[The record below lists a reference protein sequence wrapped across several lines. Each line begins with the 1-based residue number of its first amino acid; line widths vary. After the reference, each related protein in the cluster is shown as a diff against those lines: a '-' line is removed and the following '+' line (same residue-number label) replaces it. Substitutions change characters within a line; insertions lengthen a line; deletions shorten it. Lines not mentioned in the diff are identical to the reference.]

1 MTIFSDPSKTSKL
14 EQIEDRALPDSIPV
28 VTPGVVAASVGVAV
42 FAASGSIVTVGCAV
56 LPVLTYGVQNIR
68 KWMKSK
74 RFEREHGCIA
84 HMIKTD
90 RDMIAY
96 IKIVGEKTVAAQLR
110 LALEEGQ
117 ALSSPAKKAA
127 NALLKPEELP
137 HANVTAYLESTAPID
152 AEVVDKPKAIS
163 AQDEKAKST
172 TTGDTAIQKVTKDVV
187 QAFVDDLR
195 CTVLCAPPRTG
206 KGIVAA
212 GMMMGFKLTFPAG
225 KLFSSTIKQ
234 FGDENWYFAES
245 DAHINPNVK
254 DPIALAKSLYH
265 LYTAWESS
273 ESTAD
278 APSLFVFDELRDT
291 LLALKGVKCEDVSPD
306 IESMEPK
313 FDDWL
318 RNQLISAATLNQCHR
333 RYLLLISPTST
344 AQGMTFKDANSLQSY
359 SSFTL
364 VTPSELAFSEGNNGT
379 FAAPAIRPDSPLFTD
394 WYGLAWHSKTKQWF
408 GVPSVPKEAISLR
421 ESQPVNLNYYKV
433 QAFED
438 VFPAQMFDRLVKDA
452 ATLDRKIEGLGK
464 AAVTKAPPKA
474 SPDLSA
480 CEVTDDDEFFVI
492 FEEALQAVKD
502 SDEPLKL
509 TDLITSRRK
518 RLKYAD
524 RLIVAL
530 DDVPE
535 IDYSFKKMGS
545 VTSHFFSWLGNEVDA
560 LSWKML
566 EEDN

>member
-56 LPVLTYGVQNIR
+56 LPVLTFGVQNIR
-68 KWMKSK
+68 RWMKAK

-96 IKIVGEKTVAAQLR
+96 IKIVGEKTVAGQLR

-117 ALSSPAKKAA
+117 SLSSPAKKAA

-163 AQDEKAKST
+163 AQDEKAKIT
-172 TTGDTAIQKVTKDVV
+172 PTGDTAIEKVTKDVV
-187 QAFVDDLR
+187 EAFVSDLR

-206 KGIVAA
+206 KGVVAA

-234 FGDENWYFAES
+234 YQPEDWYFAES
-245 DAHINPNVK
+245 DFHINPSVK
-254 DPIALAKSLYH
+254 DPIALAKQLYH
-265 LYTAWESS
+265 LYTAWEES

-291 LLALKGVKCEDVSPD
+291 LLALKGVKCEDVSAD

-313 FDDWL
+313 FDEWL
-318 RNQLISAATLNQCHR
+318 RHQLISAATLNQCHK

-364 VTPSELAFSEGNNGT
+364 ATPTELAFSEGNNGT
-379 FAAPAIRPDSPLFTD
+379 FAAPAIRPDSLLWSG

-408 GVPSVPKEAISLR
+408 GVPSVPKDAISLR
-421 ESQPVNLNYYKV
+421 ESQPVNLNIYKPSRL
-433 QAFED
+433 ED
-438 VFPAQMFDRLVKDA
+438 VLPDSLFADFVKAEA
-452 ATLDRKIEGLGK
+452 AIGQSTATKAKPKGK
-464 AAVTKAPPKA
+464 AQTELPAPETDEERHAAELNQLYGDAIDALREQPNTPITISKLITNARARKRHGGEIIGRLAANANIDYKPSTSGRVTIHTFIWLLDNED
-474 SPDLSA
+474 SGDIS
-480 CEVTDDDEFFVI
+480 DDEI
-492 FEEALQAVKD
+492 
-502 SDEPLKL
+502 
-509 TDLITSRRK
+509 
-518 RLKYAD
+518 
-524 RLIVAL
+524 
-530 DDVPE
+530 E
-535 IDYSFKKMGS
+535 ID
-545 VTSHFFSWLGNEVDA
+545 
-560 LSWKML
+560 
-566 EEDN
+566 